1 MNKGRQIKNTSW
13 IDNNGEYN
21 TTFELPKEWSNLFDG
36 LDLDNIEEFLKEEL
50 NTYGDH
56 IPIYPPKSQVWSAFK
71 LTKPDNLKVVIL
83 GQDPYINEGE
93 AMGLAF
99 SVPEGKKIPPSLRN
113 IFKKLNKETSNGDLT
128 SWAEQG
134 VLLLNTALTVR
145 AFTSNSH
152 SSHWRKITNT
162 IIRYISD
169 RFDNIV
175 FILWGGNAFQ
185 KKEWIDGNKHSVL
198 VSSHPS
204 PLGCSKSMKG
214 NSSFNDCD
222 HFNECNKI
230 LGSKKILF

>member
-1 MNKGRQIKNTSW
+1 MNKGRQIKNPSW
-13 IDNNGEYN
+13 IDHNGEYN
-21 TTFELPKEWSNLFDG
+21 TNFDIPTEWSNLFDG
-36 LDLDNIEEFLKEEL
+36 LDLDNIEKFLKEEL
-50 NTYGDH
+50 HTLGDH
-56 IPIYPPKSQVWSAFK
+56 IPIYPPKSQVWNAFK

-145 AFTSNSH
+145 AFSSNSH
-152 SSHWRKITNT
+152 SSQWRTVTNA

-169 RFDNIV
+169 QFDNIV

-185 KKEWIDGNKHSVL
+185 KKEWIDGNKHSVI

-204 PLGCSKSMKG
+204 PLGCSKPMKG
-214 NSSFNDCD
+214 NPSFNDRD
-222 HFNECNKI
+222 HFNECNTI
-230 LGSKKILF
+230 LDSNAILF